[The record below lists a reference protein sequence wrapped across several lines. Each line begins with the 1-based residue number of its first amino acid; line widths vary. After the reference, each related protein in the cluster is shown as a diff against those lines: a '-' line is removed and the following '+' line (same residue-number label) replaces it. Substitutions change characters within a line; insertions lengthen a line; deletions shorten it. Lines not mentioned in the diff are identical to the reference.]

1 MSRKNLIDR
10 EIWYKLILIGVI
22 TVQNKK
28 YKMCFDIM
36 ELEGLN
42 ETEAYEKGFQAGLE
56 LDYRSVRSI
65 ERARNEVVAF
75 GLLAHERWEKSGEFK
90 YVLLHE
96 YIRGLNHGLKEKADR
111 LTERKKSESGDKT

>member
-1 MSRKNLIDR
+1 M
-10 EIWYKLILIGVI
+10 
-22 TVQNKK
+22 QNKN

-42 ETEAYEKGFQAGLE
+42 EAQAYEKGLTAGQA
-56 LDYRSVRSI
+56 LDYRTERSI

-96 YIRGLNHGLKEKADR
+96 YIRGLNHGLKEMADR
-111 LTERKKSESGDKT
+111 LTERKTAKHTDRAE